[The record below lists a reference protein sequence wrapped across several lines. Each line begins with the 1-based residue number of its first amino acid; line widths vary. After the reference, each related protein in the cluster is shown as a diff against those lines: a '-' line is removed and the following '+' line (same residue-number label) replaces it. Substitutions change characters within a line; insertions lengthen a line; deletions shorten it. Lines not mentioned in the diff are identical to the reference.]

1 MKETVVWQETE
12 EEENVKDGD
21 LYRSGR
27 SSIDA

>member
-12 EEENVKDGD
+12 EGNMKDGD

>member
-12 EEENVKDGD
+12 EENMKDGD